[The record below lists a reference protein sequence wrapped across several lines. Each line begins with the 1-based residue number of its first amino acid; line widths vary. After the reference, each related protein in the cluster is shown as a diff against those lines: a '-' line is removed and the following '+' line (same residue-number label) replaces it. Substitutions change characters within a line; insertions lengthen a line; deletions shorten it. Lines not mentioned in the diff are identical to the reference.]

1 MRLGGQLRLAPNAVI
16 GWDMSAALALGRA
29 MGVDMRAAAELLPEI
44 EAQMVRNLNAQI
56 KAGGGDND

>member
-29 MGVDMRAAAELLPEI
+29 MGVDMRAAAELLPG
-44 EAQMVRNLNAQI
+44 ASTTPGA
-56 KAGGGDND
+56 